1 MLCLAD
7 FDRLE
12 VYFNNLIN
20 MFIENSF
27 RKDIDLQIDMK
38 IDFQKA
44 NIFYIDMKKD
54 LQIDLKKDHHLII
67 RRYDHVFLL

>member
-1 MLCLAD
+1 
-7 FDRLE
+7 
-12 VYFNNLIN
+12 